1 MSQSFHAGVSAT
13 AHRRRTDLMPTITA
27 STPTGSNV
35 GTRASSRIDGSRSST
50 PGHKMLRSAN
60 AGRTVSMS
68 RLETLSRPRVLVI
81 PHASSNAAAPPKS
94 SSPRSRFSPAKS
106 ASKSVSMV
114 HLNGPPMSVRRPSDD
129 SANDAS
135 TARSFKTRSVASKN
149 GKSVCSVKGQA
160 TAYKDVFCS
169 ANYCYIKGY

>member
-27 STPTGSNV
+27 ATPTGSNV
-35 GTRASSRIDGSRSST
+35 GTPRASSRIDGSRSST

-68 RLETLSRPRVLVI
+68 RLETLSRPRVLVV
-81 PHASSNAAAPPKS
+81 PHASSNAAVPPKS

-114 HLNGPPMSVRRPSDD
+114 HLNGPPMTVRRPSDD
-129 SANDAS
+129 SANDVS
-135 TARSFKTRSVASKN
+135 TTRSFKTRSVAIKN
-149 GKSVCSVKGQA
+149 GKSVRSVKGQA
-160 TAYKDVFCS
+160 AAYRDICCS
-169 ANYCYIKGY
+169 ANYLLK